1 VDGEGRAGAGAVTLE
16 WGRVDLNDDQRL
28 LLAAL
33 CEPRLRDPADRWAPV
48 PSNRS
53 VAARLGWTLAKFN
66 RKLDHLC
73 VKLARAGV
81 AGVHGDLGQLA
92 TDRRRVLVEHA
103 LEVGLVG
110 PQDLVLLE
118 GSSVRPASAMR
129 RG

>member
-1 VDGEGRAGAGAVTLE
+1 
-16 WGRVDLNDDQRL
+16 
-28 LLAAL
+28 
-33 CEPRLRDPADRWAPV
+33 
-48 PSNRS
+48 